1 MKNKKPICFLL
12 SLSLIVLLMLSA
24 QTYRAQTPAATQ
36 SGAPVKLKIGYSVW
50 VGYGPLFI
58 ARDKGYFKDAGLDV
72 ELVKVEDPKDR
83 FTALAGNQLDGLV
96 STLDTMSQYWK
107 AEAPFK
113 AVLGLDESSGG
124 DGIVTKPEITSV
136 KDLKGKQIGVN
147 VGSVSQFFLEYVLQ
161 QNGMSSSDM
170 TLVKMK
176 QGDVPAAL
184 AAGRIDAGVT
194 WEPHLTKSVQNGGK
208 LLISSK
214 ETPGLIVDILIL
226 RSDVMKNNPSAAPGL
241 VKAWLRAI
249 DYWKANP
256 DDADTIMAK
265 GLGSFYETAA
275 DIKADLAGATLFD
288 AAYNAKFF
296 NGAGN
301 GTATATL
308 KFAIDF
314 YTKLNIITT
323 PVKAEDMID
332 NSYVVAPS
340 ASGTAMAT
348 MNATM
353 SATMAATSAA
363 TAAK

>member
-1 MKNKKPICFLL
+1 MKRIQFFI
-12 SLSLIVLLMLSA
+12 SLSLAVLLILSA
-24 QTYRAQTPAATQ
+24 QSYGTPVRAAD
-36 SGAPVKLKIGYSVW
+36 PVKIKLGYSVW

-58 ARDKGYFKDAGLDV
+58 AQAKGYFAEQGLDV

-83 FTALAGNQLDGLV
+83 FTALAGSQLDGLV
-96 STLDTMSQYWK
+96 TTLDTMSQYWK
-107 AEAPFK
+107 AETPYK

-124 DGIVTKPEITSV
+124 DGIVTKPEITSI
-136 KDLKGKQIGVN
+136 KDLKGKNVGVN
-147 VGSVSQFFLEYVLQ
+147 VGTVSQFFLEYVLQ
-161 QNGMSSSDM
+161 QNGMSASDM

-194 WEPHLTKSVQNGGK
+194 WDPHLTKAVKNGGK

-214 ETPGLIVDILIL
+214 ETPGLIVDILVL
-226 RSDVMKNNPSAAPGL
+226 RSDVMKAKPTVAPGL
-241 VKAWLRAI
+241 VKAWMKSI
-249 DYWKANP
+249 EYWKTNG

-288 AAYNAKFF
+288 ADYNTKFF
-296 NGAGN
+296 TGTDK

-314 YTKLNIITT
+314 YTKLGIITS
-323 PVKAEDMID
+323 PVKAEDLID
-332 NSYVVAPS
+332 SSFVAP
-340 ASGTAMAT
+340 AGAMMSGTMAAT
-348 MNATM
+348 MSGTMSATM
-353 SATMAATSAA
+353 SATMAV
-363 TAAK
+363 TASK